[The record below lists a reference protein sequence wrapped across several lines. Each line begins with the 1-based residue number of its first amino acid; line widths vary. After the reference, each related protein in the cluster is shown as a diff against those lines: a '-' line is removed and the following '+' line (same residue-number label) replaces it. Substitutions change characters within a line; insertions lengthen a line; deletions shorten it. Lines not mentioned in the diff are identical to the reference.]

1 MKFAPKE
8 EFNTNFLPLLQKSL
22 ECGVPKL
29 QLLALEQIQTMFKKL
44 DYATFKT
51 VLLPRI
57 IVVLETQQDVP
68 TKIKVLEF
76 LKGMQE
82 SIDLATMQN
91 LVFKSF
97 EKVRVKENDP

>member
-1 MKFAPKE
+1 
-8 EFNTNFLPLLQKSL
+8 
-22 ECGVPKL
+22 
-29 QLLALEQIQTMFKKL
+29 MFKKL
-44 DYATFKT
+44 DYTTFKT

-82 SIDLATMQN
+82 SIDLATM
-91 LVFKSF
+91 
-97 EKVRVKENDP
+97 